1 LDLAQLEDADVVA
14 LACQG
19 QERAFRALVK
29 RYQRPVFSLIVRM
42 VHDTTLAED
51 LAQETFVKAF
61 RALGTYDRRYR
72 FSNWL
77 FKIAN
82 NLTIDQLR
90 KRQIPT
96 LSIDRG
102 AAGDAEG
109 AYGRETPLSQV
120 IPDSGETPENHVEN
134 LELGGQL
141 EHAIGQLRPEY
152 RSAVLL
158 RHVEGYAYEEIADIM
173 GVPIGT
179 VKTYLHRGRSEL
191 RDRLEA
197 VRA

>member
-1 LDLAQLEDADVVA
+1 MA

-19 QERAFRALVK
+19 HEQAFRALVQ

-42 VHDTTLAED
+42 VRDGGTAED

-61 RALGTYDRRYR
+61 RALGSFDPRYR

-82 NLTIDQLR
+82 NLTIDHLR
-90 KRQIPT
+90 KRRISTLSLDAPSGPGDGQEGGGPT
-96 LSIDRG
+96 LSQILPDPG
-102 AAGDAEG
+102 ESPAA
-109 AYGRETPLSQV
+109 
-120 IPDSGETPENHVEN
+120 HVEH

-141 EHAIGQLRPEY
+141 EIAIGQLRPEY
-152 RSAVLL
+152 RTAILL

-173 GVPIGT
+173 EVPIGT

-191 RDRLEA
+191 RDLLEGVHA
-197 VRA
+197 